1 MRRSFLMLGAVL
13 LAVFALA
20 PKAAHA
26 QTIVSM
32 GQGLAHDC
40 FIYAKAGMRPRE
52 GLVVCDQAIAREA
65 MMTKDR
71 AATFDNR
78 GVILDR
84 LGETDRA
91 AADFRQAMVLDPTLG
106 DPHVNL
112 GSMLIKEKR
121 YDDAL
126 ARINQGIA
134 LGVSF
139 PQIGY
144 YNRAVA
150 YHQMGKFKEAYYDY
164 KKALEIDPS
173 FTMASEHLKDFVVT
187 RAPAPGAASN

>member
-1 MRRSFLMLGAVL
+1 MMRFGT
-13 LAVFALA
+13 ALA
-20 PKAAHA
+20 GALLLSAGAASA

-32 GQGLAHDC
+32 GVGLAHDC
-40 FIYAKAGMRPRE
+40 FVRAKTGTDPRDGIE
-52 GLVVCDQAIAREA
+52 VCSQAINREPLNQ
-65 MMTKDR
+65 KDL

-78 GVILDR
+78 GVMLDR
-84 LGETDRA
+84 LERTDQA
-91 AADFRQAMVLDPTLG
+91 AADFRRAIQLDATLG

-126 ARINQGIA
+126 VRINQGIA

-164 KKALEIDPS
+164 KKALEIDPG
-173 FTMASEHLKDFVVT
+173 FTRASEQLKDFVVT
-187 RAPAPGAASN
+187 RAPAPGAASK

>member
-1 MRRSFLMLGAVL
+1 MMRFTPALMGALFLSTGA
-13 LAVFALA
+13 AS
-20 PKAAHA
+20 A
-26 QTIVSM
+26 QTVVSM
-32 GQGLAHDC
+32 GVGLAHDC
-40 FIYAKAGMRPRE
+40 FIRAKTGTDPRDGVE
-52 GLVVCDQAIAREA
+52 VCSQAINREPLSQ
-65 MMTKDR
+65 KDL

-78 GVILDR
+78 GVMLDR
-84 LGETDRA
+84 LDRTDQA
-91 AADFRQAMVLDPTLG
+91 AKDFRRAMELDANLG
-106 DPHVNL
+106 DPYINL

-173 FTMASEHLKDFVVT
+173 FTKASDQLKDFVVT

>member
-1 MRRSFLMLGAVL
+1 MMRFAPALVSALLLSVGA
-13 LAVFALA
+13 AS
-20 PKAAHA
+20 A
-26 QTIVSM
+26 QTVVSM
-32 GQGLAHDC
+32 GVGLAHDC
-40 FIYAKAGMRPRE
+40 FIRAKAGTDPRD
-52 GLVVCDQAIAREA
+52 GVDVCSQAINREPLSQ
-65 MMTKDR
+65 KDL

-78 GVILDR
+78 GVMLDR
-84 LGETDRA
+84 LERTQQA
-91 AADFRQAMVLDPTLG
+91 AADFRRAMDLDASLG
-106 DPHVNL
+106 DPYVNL

-150 YHQMGKFKEAYYDY
+150 YHQMGKFKEAYFDY

-173 FTMASEHLKDFVVT
+173 FAMAAEHLKDFVVT